1 MDTNPQMIL
10 MLGLAEKNF
19 KESIKTMPIEGKR
32 NMLPVKEKIGISHQR
47 NKKGTGWKSLKMLSK
62 T

>member
-1 MDTNPQMIL
+1 MIL

-19 KESIKTMPIEGKR
+19 KEAIKTMPIEGKR
-32 NMLPVKEKIGISHQR
+32 NMLTVKEKIGISHQR